1 MPKFF
6 TVLCLVLF
14 SFSVFAQQSSLRDYG
29 VANVTGKSIVESPMA
44 PVQFLLQAPNQ
55 VNGVFADASCALC
68 GTGQQTVAE
77 NFNATISNATTGI
90 NELIMYG
97 GYYPENIPNTTDN
110 FTILIHSNNGGSPGT
125 VIWSQS
131 NLQATSRVTT
141 GVVLFNVNEYKFT
154 FDFTAANA
162 IMLPSTGMYWV
173 EIFNNSVESGNFF
186 WETGNLDATHGVAG
200 SGWYTTTP
208 GTSWNLDPAT
218 DFALTVNGDDA
229 IVPVELV
236 SFAATSN
243 GTEVNLNWQTAT
255 EINNKGFEIQK
266 MFGSV
271 FETIGYV
278 EGNGT
283 TTENNYYSFTD
294 NKVTSGTY
302 TYRLKQVDLDGTF
315 KYSNEVEVNVI
326 AAAVFS
332 LAQNYPNPFNPTTN
346 INFSIPESG
355 NVKLAVYN
363 TLGQE
368 VATLVNGVMA
378 AGQHEVTLNAQS
390 LPSGAY
396 IYKLQS
402 GNSVMIKK
410 MLLLK

>member
-14 SFSVFAQQSSLRDYG
+14 SFSVFAQQASLSDYG

-44 PVQFLLQAPNQ
+44 SVQFLLQAPNQ

-77 NFNATISNATTGI
+77 NFAATISNATTGI
-90 NELIMYG
+90 LELVMYG

-110 FTILIHSNNGGSPGT
+110 FTILVHADAAGSPGT

-131 NLQATSRVTT
+131 GLQATSRVST
-141 GVVLFNVNEYKFT
+141 GVVLFGVNEYMFT
-154 FDFTAANA
+154 FDFDAANA
-162 IMLPSTGMYWV
+162 IMLPTTGTYWI

-186 WETGNLDATHGVAG
+186 WETGTLDATHGVAG

-208 GTSWNLDPAT
+208 GTAWNLDPAT
-218 DFALTVNGDDA
+218 DFSLTVNGDDA
-229 IVPVELV
+229 LPVELV

-243 GTEVNLNWQTAT
+243 GTAVNLNWQTAS

-326 AAAVFS
+326 AAAKFA

-346 INFSIPESG
+346 INFSIAETG

-368 VATLVNGVMA
+368 VATLVNGIMA
-378 AGQHEVTLNAQS
+378 AGQHVATLNAQS

-396 IYKLQS
+396 FYKLQS